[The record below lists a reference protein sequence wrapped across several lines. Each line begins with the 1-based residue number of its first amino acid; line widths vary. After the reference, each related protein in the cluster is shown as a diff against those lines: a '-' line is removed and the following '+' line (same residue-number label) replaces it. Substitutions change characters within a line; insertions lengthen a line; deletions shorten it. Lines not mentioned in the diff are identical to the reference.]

1 MPDWPNLRRRL
12 RSTQV
17 LIRFGVRLLI
27 LIAFAGLGSIGLNQS
42 LLALFWMAAVLCALI
57 AAIRRERF
65 LDHDLNHWDEMAAY
79 SALCAL
85 TRSLG

>member
-1 MPDWPNLRRRL
+1 MPHWPSLRRRL

-27 LIAFAGLGSIGLNQS
+27 LIAFAGFGSIGLNQS

-57 AAIRRERF
+57 AAIRQERF
-65 LDHDLNHWDEMAAY
+65 LDRDLNHWDEMAAY

>member
-1 MPDWPNLRRRL
+1 VQHWPNLPQRL

-17 LIRFGVRLLI
+17 LIRFGLRLLI
-27 LIAFAGLGSIGLNQS
+27 LIAFAGFGSIGLNQS

-57 AAIRRERF
+57 ACIRRERF
-65 LDHDLNHWDEMAAY
+65 LDHELNHWDEMAAY

>member
-1 MPDWPNLRRRL
+1 MPHWPNLRRQL

-17 LIRFGVRLLI
+17 LIRFGIRLLI
-27 LIAFAGLGSIGLNQS
+27 LIAFAGFGSIGLNQS

>member
-1 MPDWPNLRRRL
+1 MQHWPNLRRRL

-17 LIRFGVRLLI
+17 LIRFGVRLLV
-27 LIAFAGLGSIGLNQS
+27 LIAFAGFGSIGLNQS

-57 AAIRRERF
+57 AAIQRERF

>member
-1 MPDWPNLRRRL
+1 VPHWPNLRRRL
-12 RSTQV
+12 RSTKV

-27 LIAFAGLGSIGLNQS
+27 LIAFAGFGSIGLNQS

-57 AAIRRERF
+57 AGIRRERF

-79 SALCAL
+79 SALRAL

>member
-1 MPDWPNLRRRL
+1 MPHWPSLRRRL

-27 LIAFAGLGSIGLNQS
+27 LIAFAGFGSIGLNQS

-57 AAIRRERF
+57 AGIRRERL

>member
-1 MPDWPNLRRRL
+1 VPHWPNLRRRL

-27 LIAFAGLGSIGLNQS
+27 LIAFAGFGSIGLNQS
-42 LLALFWMAAVLCALI
+42 LQALFWMAAVLCALI
-57 AAIRRERF
+57 AGIRQERF

>member
-27 LIAFAGLGSIGLNQS
+27 LIAFAGFGSIGLNQS

-57 AAIRRERF
+57 AGIRRERF

>member
-1 MPDWPNLRRRL
+1 VQHWPNLRRRL

-17 LIRFGVRLLI
+17 LIRFGVRLLV
-27 LIAFAGLGSIGLNQS
+27 LIAFAGFGSIGLNQS

-65 LDHDLNHWDEMAAY
+65 LDHYLNHWDEMAAY